1 MKKYISLY
9 FYIALSFMATACA
22 TRSVLPKAD
31 DVKMSRDTPPKNCVE
46 LGPVTGRL
54 RTEKGNDEQVL
65 ADLRQEAAYKGAN
78 YVRVRQYS
86 SYGTA
91 VTGVAYECP

>member
-1 MKKYISLY
+1 MKTRILLFIGLSLV
-9 FYIALSFMATACA
+9 ASACS

-31 DVKMSRDTPPKNCVE
+31 EVKMSREMPPKNCVE

-54 RTEKGNDEQVL
+54 RTEKGNEEAVL

-86 SYGTA
+86 NYGTA
-91 VTGVAYECP
+91 VTGVAYDCP

>member
-1 MKKYISLY
+1 MKHFI
-9 FYIALSFMATACA
+9 FVFIGLSFLMSACS

-31 DVKMSRDTPPKNCVE
+31 EVKMSRETPPKNCVN
-46 LGPVTGRL
+46 LGSVTGRV
-54 RTEKGNDEQVL
+54 RTEKGNEEAAL

-78 YVRVRQYS
+78 YVKVMQYS

-91 VTGVAYECP
+91 VTGIAYDCP

>member
-1 MKKYISLY
+1 MKNVALFLSLGVS
-9 FYIALSFMATACA
+9 ILTTACA

-31 DVKMSRDTPPKNCVE
+31 DVKMSREMPRKDCVE
-46 LGPVTGRL
+46 IGPVTGRL
-54 RTEKGNDEQVL
+54 RTEKGNEEQVL

-78 YVRVRQYS
+78 YVRVKQYS

-91 VTGVAYECP
+91 VTGIAYDCP

>member
-1 MKKYISLY
+1 MKKSIFLYLGLSL
-9 FYIALSFMATACA
+9 FASACA

-31 DVKMSRDTPPKNCVE
+31 EVKMSRETPAKNCVN
-46 LGPVTGRL
+46 LGSVAGRV
-54 RTEKGNDEQVL
+54 RTEKGNEEIAL

-78 YVRVRQYS
+78 YVKVIQYS

-91 VTGVAYECP
+91 VTGVAYDCP